1 MSRIRLN
8 QELRNKTTSR
18 FKVHFEQENTQ
29 EKEDFF
35 RNRENFKAIQDKVW
49 ELAKLCVSRQYPQK
63 DVDMAHYLQDKYP
76 NVNTI
81 AKDSCFHFG
90 YMGKPEMEDE
100 DDKYISKHFDFR
112 LNGDID
118 GIDRQDTDMDNLDGY
133 KPQSRDFGYAY
144 FRDELKGRENCNPD
158 ITIEMDGKDSN
169 PHWTK
174 YQDANDKYLG
184 TTSGRNNL
192 TSYADKWDK
201 EYELDLIGREYCR
214 DRQIAV
220 SKPEFDT
227 FVMWQQKKG
236 QLIMA
241 HYKWVKSIL
250 AQTKFV
256 KDVLKGYKY
265 LDEAIEFAKESDVNI
280 DEAEIIRCNS
290 SGLMIYNPK
299 NASQML
305 KAMKNKNV
313 SRKDKILARQEYERK
328 QQAIN

>member
-18 FKVHFEQENTQ
+18 FKVHFEQEQTQ
-29 EKEDFF
+29 EKEKFF
-35 RNRENFKAIQDKVW
+35 QERENFKAHQDKTW
-49 ELAKLCVSRQYPQK
+49 ELAKVCVERQYPK
-63 DVDMAHYLQDKYP
+63 ADVDMAHYLQDKYP

-118 GIDRQDTDMDNLDGY
+118 GIDRQDEMEGY
-133 KPQSRDFGYAY
+133 SPQSRDFGYAY
-144 FRDELKGRENCNPD
+144 FRDELKGREGCNPD

-184 TTSGRNNL
+184 TNCGNQL
-192 TSYADKWDK
+192 TSYSAKWDK

-220 SKPEFDT
+220 SREEFKT
-227 FVMWQQKKG
+227 FEMWQQKKG

-265 LDEAIEFAKESDVNI
+265 LDEALEFAKESDVNI

-305 KAMKNKNV
+305 KSMKNKTF
-313 SRKDKILARQEYERK
+313 SREDKILARRAYEK
-328 QQAIN
+328 QSQVVK